1 MGNWHN
7 EHPHPDELIRYANGE
22 LSARESARVAR
33 HLENCWECR
42 TEAED
47 TTSVIGRY
55 VHYRRDLLHPSIPP
69 PPKDWQDLSRH
80 FARIRGE
87 HRSSVAR
94 SWPTWVM
101 SLLRKPRVATTAAAT
116 LIVTAAALLYVPQ
129 SQSARAAEL
138 IEKAV
143 QQERAMPVTVGLDAR
158 IQVKNREGEFTRR
171 GDLSEGAGEVVPAV
185 FVAMANRLEA
195 RFQSA
200 RYNWSTPLSATSFS
214 NWRKGLQ
221 DKRDTL
227 STSNDEN
234 AREVFA
240 VRTLTTSGALDGVTL
255 VLRKS
260 DLHPIR
266 CEFHFRDGDE
276 VEISETIAPAQI
288 ASPRQPPRLPEAV
301 RPTEQAKLQSQP
313 EVLLGSADEL
323 HVLAALHRIGAD
335 LNDSLNISR
344 DSSRIV
350 VSGIGI
356 KSERQAEIMAALGG
370 LPHVNTEFLKPPSPS
385 SVRLQPGE
393 PLTERPGPLAFE
405 KRIEDQVG
413 GSAAMEAF
421 SNSLLRLSETLLVR
435 AHALR
440 QLSERF
446 PADIERQFGPDDKIL
461 LDQIR
466 QDHAREVSRAAD
478 QIQSSLSPVLEKLGV
493 PVKVAQPSNP
503 ESWQLAV
510 QNVLAA
516 GQRFDRVLAA
526 TLAPTAGMKDESAE
540 LGNALGALQAAM
552 APLRVEQR

>member
-1 MGNWHN
+1 MGNWQN
-7 EHPHPDELIRYANGE
+7 EHPDPDELIRYANGE

-42 TEAED
+42 TEAGD

-55 VHYRRDLLHPSIPP
+55 VHYRRSLLHPSIPP
-69 PPKDWQDLSRH
+69 PPKDWQDLSSH
-80 FARIRGE
+80 FARIRSE
-87 HRSSVAR
+87 HQSSVAR

-101 SLLRKPRVATTAAAT
+101 SLLRKPRVAATAAAT
-116 LIVTAAALLYVPQ
+116 LIVTAAALLYVTQ

-143 QQERAMPVTVGLDAR
+143 QQERARPVAVGADAR
-158 IQVKNREGEFTRR
+158 IRVKSRDGEFTRR
-171 GDLSEGAGEVVPAV
+171 RDLSEGAGEVVPAV
-185 FVAMANRLEA
+185 FAATVNRLEA

-214 NWRKGLQ
+214 DWRKGLQ
-221 DKRDTL
+221 DKHDTL

-234 AREVFA
+234 AREVVA
-240 VRTLTTSGALDGVTL
+240 VQTSTTSGALGGVTL

-266 CEFHFRDGDE
+266 CEFYFRDGNE

-288 ASPRQPPRLPEAV
+288 ASSRQPPRPSEPV
-301 RPTEQAKLQSQP
+301 RPTERVKPESQP
-313 EVLLGSADEL
+313 EVVLGSADEL

-335 LNDSLNISR
+335 LSDSLNISR

-356 KSERQAEIMAALGG
+356 KPERQAEIVATLGG
-370 LPHVNTEFLKPPSPS
+370 LPHVNTEFLKPPPPS

-393 PLTERPGPLAFE
+393 PRTERPGPLAFG

-440 QLSERF
+440 QLGERF
-446 PADIERQFGPDDKIL
+446 PGDVERQFGPDDKML

-466 QDHAREVSRAAD
+466 QDHAMEVSRAAD
-478 QIQSSLSPVLEKLGV
+478 QIQSFLSPVLDKLGV
-493 PVKVAQPSNP
+493 PVRVAQPSNT
-503 ESWQLAV
+503 ESWQLAA

-540 LGNALGALQAAM
+540 LGNALAALQAAV
-552 APLRVEQR
+552 ATLRVERR

>member
-1 MGNWHN
+1 MGNWQN
-7 EHPHPDELIRYANGE
+7 EHPDPDDLIRYSNGE

-33 HLENCWECR
+33 HIENCWECR

-55 VHYRRDLLHPSIPP
+55 VHYRRSLLHPSIPP
-69 PPKDWQDLSRH
+69 PPKDWQDLSSH
-80 FARIRGE
+80 FARIRSE
-87 HRSSVAR
+87 HRSSGAH

-101 SLLRKPRVATTAAAT
+101 SLLRKPRVAATAAAT
-116 LIVTAAALLYVPQ
+116 LIVSAAAFFYVPQ
-129 SQSARAAEL
+129 SQSALAAEL

-143 QQERAMPVTVGLDAR
+143 RQERATPVAVAADAR
-158 IQVKNREGEFTRR
+158 IRVKNREGAFIRR
-171 GDLSEGAGEVVPAV
+171 GNLSEGVGEIVPAV
-185 FVAMANRLEA
+185 FAAMATRLEGQ
-195 RFQSA
+195 FQSA

-214 NWRKGLQ
+214 DWRRGLEE
-221 DKRDTL
+221 KHDTL
-227 STSNDEN
+227 STSKDEN
-234 AREVFA
+234 ARELVA
-240 VRTLTTSGALDGVTL
+240 VQTSTTSGTLGGVTL

-276 VEISETIAPAQI
+276 VEISEATVPAQI
-288 ASPRQPPRLPEAV
+288 ASPRQPPRLSETV
-301 RPTEQAKLQSQP
+301 RPTERAKPESQP
-313 EVLLGSADEL
+313 EVLLGSSDEL

-344 DSSRIV
+344 DNSRIV

-356 KSERQAEIMAALGG
+356 KSERQAEIVAALGG
-370 LPHVNTEFLKPPSPS
+370 LPHVNTEFLKPPPPS
-385 SVRLQPGE
+385 SVKLQPGE
-393 PLTERPGPLAFE
+393 PLTERPGPLAFG

-421 SNSLLRLSETLLVR
+421 SNSLLRLSEMLLVR

-446 PADIERQFGPDDKIL
+446 PADVERQFGPDDKIL

-478 QIQSSLSPVLEKLGV
+478 QIQSFLSPVLEKLGV
-493 PVKVAQPSNP
+493 PVKVAQSSNP

-540 LGNALGALQAAM
+540 LGNALGALQAAV
-552 APLRVEQR
+552 APLRVERR

>member
-234 AREVFA
+234 AREVVA

-503 ESWQLAV
+503 ASWQLAA

-526 TLAPTAGMKDESAE
+526 TLAPTAGMRDESAE
-540 LGNALGALQAAM
+540 LGNALGALQVAVAQ
-552 APLRVEQR
+552 LRVERR